1 MNAGRV
7 LARRQPEGPGAVRR
21 ILTRATPAANDA
33 PRRSDPLQDYSPEL
47 AGLPQWSLAE
57 MRLLQK
63 LATSGWRDQ
72 DIRRRLGKSRKDV
85 RNAKFHLGISPQKPG
100 RWTSAQDEL
109 LTVSFWDGGLKH
121 CLANNQSGH
130 SPEET
135 QRRLICLGLVP
146 GRDLAWHPWEVR
158 YLRQAVARHAPLD
171 EIAYSLIVSRE
182 VIIASA
188 REQGCTEADIEA
200 VVRPRARL
208 ALHDAPKTAI
218 TQPAES
224 AQA

>member
-1 MNAGRV
+1 MSASRV
-7 LARRQPEGPGAVRR
+7 LARRPPEGPGAVRR
-21 ILTRATPAANDA
+21 ILTRATPASNDA
-33 PRRSDPLQDYSPEL
+33 PRRGDPLQDYSPEL

-100 RWTSAQDEL
+100 RWTAAQDEL

-171 EIAYSLIVSRE
+171 EIAYSLIVSRQ
-182 VIIASA
+182 VVIASA
-188 REQGCTEADIEA
+188 REQGCAEADIEA
-200 VVRPRARL
+200 LLRPRARL
-208 ALHDAPKTAI
+208 TMSDAPRETIA
-218 TQPAES
+218 QPAES